1 VFSRKQVESMEHVEE
16 EQVAEFVDEIDEENI
31 SIYLSTI

>member
-1 VFSRKQVESMEHVEE
+1 MEHVEE

-31 SIYLSTI
+31 SIYLSTIW